1 MSGIFYNY
9 GLFDFTP
16 KGRKTQLASRKSFRN
31 GGCCGTDGSYPFDLT
46 QDYERG
52 ETMADIFWKDYWEKL
67 FLLEKA
73 IGHKVD
79 YRILEPFRV
88 PRTIVGIQAAARKI
102 AEFVGLDDFLF
113 IVAVRSLTEEAAHI
127 ELEHQSKEV
136 FIEISEKLV
145 SNSRPAILAALSHE
159 ICHKF
164 LYHHSLGITGKHRN
178 YENEVLTDITAV
190 YLGLGKLMLNG
201 CQFNEVN
208 ENNGVRETIKHKIGY
223 LSGLQIAAVYNLVC
237 EMRNIDR
244 NIVEANLSAEALAT
258 VQAVARE
265 FGHIYDDSFHQ
276 LDFAEQVTRKVQ
288 SSVKETQE
296 SLARAGAM
304 IDFLRVQVLKPYELA
319 IRQAHRGIFNI
330 LEKGS
335 EKRDIEYN
343 PALRYLRHLKADME
357 YGLTIEELASIGDR
371 SAEVNNTIMSMLRSL
386 SVEAL
391 TPSDEQ
397 NLKLRCPLD
406 GTPIEHQVSAGDIAI
421 CPTCRYSF
429 PIAPSIGEEITK
441 ALKSERPRRRHTWL
455 EKIKRG

>member
-1 MSGIFYNY
+1 
-9 GLFDFTP
+9 
-16 KGRKTQLASRKSFRN
+16 
-31 GGCCGTDGSYPFDLT
+31 
-46 QDYERG
+46 
-52 ETMADIFWKDYWEKL
+52 MADIFWKDYWEKL

-304 IDFLRVQVLKPYELA
+304 IDFLRVQVLQPNELA
-319 IRQAHRGIFNI
+319 VRHAHQKIFNI
-330 LEKGS
+330 LKACS
-335 EKRDIEYN
+335 KKQDIEYN
-343 PALRYLRHLKADME
+343 PALRYLRNLKADME
-357 YGLTIEELASIGDR
+357 YGSTLEELAAMRDTGAD
-371 SAEVNNTIMSMLRSL
+371 VFGTIMLMLRSYP
-386 SVEAL
+386 EK
-391 TPSDEQ
+391 EQ
-397 NLKLRCPLD
+397 TFTEERRIKLQCPLD
-406 GTPIEHQVSAGDIAI
+406 GTVIEFQAASGEELVS

-429 PIAPSIGEEITK
+429 PILNIEEEIIN
-441 ALKSERPRRRHTWL
+441 ALKRNDVERKAGWGKTWFEKKKNRR
-455 EKIKRG
+455 G